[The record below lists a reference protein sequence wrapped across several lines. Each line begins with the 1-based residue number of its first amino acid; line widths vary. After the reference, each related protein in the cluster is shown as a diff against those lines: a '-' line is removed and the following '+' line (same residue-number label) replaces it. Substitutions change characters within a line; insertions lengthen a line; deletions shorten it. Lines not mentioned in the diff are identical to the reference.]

1 VWETSGRLA
10 SEDPFSEPFLTTK
23 VVPAEAFLEKQELTK
38 QEVLSPGQKKS
49 LRQAQNE
56 SPEFDSVHGQMILGS
71 DNLANRGT
79 EVAQQDVLPA
89 ESVSEPDPYDPKLSK
104 KPRSIL

>member
-38 QEVLSPGQKKS
+38 QEVLSPGQKKAYDRRKMKAQS
-49 LRQAQNE
+49 LTV
-56 SPEFDSVHGQMILGS
+56 FTG
-71 DNLANRGT
+71 
-79 EVAQQDVLPA
+79 
-89 ESVSEPDPYDPKLSK
+89 K
-104 KPRSIL
+104 